1 MESHKRKSDV
11 CQQCSPPCFQKV
23 RRAFS
28 CCWSGT
34 SKVSEVSWQDP
45 GTPNLWHLWLRSKV
59 EKKKGAAV
67 IFRKPTRS
75 GLTHPYWQVAP
86 CPDLQWWS
94 NAKGLP
100 CSGQGSMAPRS
111 WKQSNVASICRHP
124 TWASPTSVLVCLDLW
139 MKLGGIRHHD
149 TRKQVGIHFKR
160 GGVVRMCLDPLN
172 KVRRQTVY
180 Q

>member
-1 MESHKRKSDV
+1 MQPSLFPKSTKGIFLLLV
-11 CQQCSPPCFQKV
+11 WYFK
-23 RRAFS
+23 
-28 CCWSGT
+28 
-34 SKVSEVSWQDP
+34 SKWRILTRSRNTQSLTPLTKIKSE
-45 GTPNLWHLWLRSKV
+45 
-59 EKKKGAAV
+59 KKGAAV

-86 CPDLQWWS
+86 CPDLRWWS

-124 TWASPTSVLVCLDLW
+124 TWVSPTSVLVCLDLW